1 MKRVEAININGIVF
15 SIDDDAYRNLGNYL
29 DSLSEYFKHE
39 QGGNE
44 IIADIEIRIAEL
56 FAERPGGIAQVVT
69 NEDVLHAIGTLG
81 TLEDITESDSE
92 PSGEPSVDKQK
103 KHTKRLY
110 RNPDQSVLGGVCAGI
125 ASWLDIS
132 VIIVRIIFIIA
143 CFYGVSILIYF
154 VLWIVIPLAKTTA
167 QKLEMQGQPIN
178 ISNIRNIKELMP
190 AGQETINEMGEVFRK
205 IAMVVLR
212 IVCIVFGIQLFL
224 TGIGILLS
232 CCSLLLMQDF
242 IFLHEI
248 EWDFFSF
255 NELLQH
261 ILSPVPYTL
270 LMICGSLFILLTVFA
285 CLYWGVK
292 MISGSKEKHGKMHGI
307 LAIMWFLAIPTGF
320 VTILYEAGNYKW
332 NNETSEVIALNTND
346 TIYLTLKPSPLKI
359 SNNPLEVYYDRDNNH
374 FYGKPNFYIRKSDD
388 GATKLEIRKQS
399 RGKNRLEAFNY
410 AEDIVYEI
418 DVNDSVIDI
427 SPYFMVVPQDKWK
440 FQQMKII
447 LHVPKNT
454 VIIAN
459 KDLCNDKILLH
470 YPYSN
475 DHKWIITE

>member
-15 SIDDDAYRNLGNYL
+15 SIDDDAYRNLGSYL

-261 ILSPVPYTL
+261 ILSPIPYTL

-285 CLYWGVK
+285 CLYWGIK
-292 MISGSKEKHGKMHGI
+292 MIFNYKVKCRKLHFALLI
-307 LAIMWFLAIPTGF
+307 IWFLTIPAMI
-320 VTILYEAGNYKW
+320 VVSVYEAGKYKLHKEIT
-332 NNETSEVIALNTND
+332 ETVELNTND
-346 TIYLTLKPSPLKI
+346 TIYLTVKEPLKL
-359 SNNPLEVYYDRDNNH
+359 SNNPVEVYYDRSNNR
-374 FYGKPNFYIRKSDD
+374 FYGKPELQICKTSNGVS
-388 GATKLEIRKQS
+388 KLEIRKEAQ
-399 RGKNRLEAFNY
+399 GKNKLEAFRH
-410 AEDIVYEI
+410 AEDIIYEI
-418 DVNDSVIDI
+418 DINDSVIAL
-427 SPYFMVVPQDKWK
+427 PAYFMVEPRDEWK
-440 FQQMKII
+440 FQQLTVI
-447 LHVPKNT
+447 LYVPENT
-454 VIIAN
+454 VVIAD
-459 KDLCNDKILLH
+459 KSFSEDKIVRRWHFGYSH
-470 YPYSN
+470 Y
-475 DHKWIITE
+475 